1 MGCQSS
7 KGVEILSCQ
16 TTSRFEKDAKAAADE
31 TYADVVPGF
40 DMSDKIAV
48 LQASASTSTMAS
60 TADRHG
66 ETTPEHIRECSEAG
80 EVEAETTDD
89 LISCDWKNVNGSPL
103 MESPEQKKA
112 GEVEAETTDDLISCD
127 WKNVNGSPLMES
139 PEQKKVNDPEW
150 EDDPFDDSAN
160 RSHLRMESDDGAGN
174 MHTFGDVQQLI
185 FQGILQGFTDVTVA
199 DIAGGCKEQHAAV
212 TIAYFKAAVGRFE
225 EGTLSSSLKAM
236 EEIANGLE
244 VLRLA
249 MVAAEVPEL
258 QVERLS
264 DAMDQMRT
272 TGDVHFFRGHEFA
285 VNDKDMHGIVES
297 SVQAFYSFE
306 WVSFGMNIGIMV
318 NRLASKK
325 RSKEACACWQPF

>member
-66 ETTPEHIRECSEAG
+66 ETTPEHIRECSEAS

-103 MESPEQKKA
+103 
-112 GEVEAETTDDLISCD
+112 V
-127 WKNVNGSPLMES
+127 ES

-160 RSHLRMESDDGAGN
+160 RSLLRMESDDGAGN

-236 EEIANGLE
+236 EEMANGLE

-272 TGDVHFFRGHEFA
+272 TGDVHFFRGYEFA

>member
-66 ETTPEHIRECSEAG
+66 ETTPEHIRECSE
-80 EVEAETTDD
+80 
-89 LISCDWKNVNGSPL
+89 
-103 MESPEQKKA
+103 A

-236 EEIANGLE
+236 EEMANGLE

-272 TGDVHFFRGHEFA
+272 TGDVHFFRGYEFA

>member
-31 TYADVVPGF
+31 TFADVVPGF

-66 ETTPEHIRECSEAG
+66 ETTPEHIRECSE
-80 EVEAETTDD
+80 
-89 LISCDWKNVNGSPL
+89 
-103 MESPEQKKA
+103 A